1 MVIKMLEASLP
12 DLIRVHYI
20 AQYFAAN
27 NVAAVVVVITTAIT
41 ITT

>member
-1 MVIKMLEASLP
+1 MVEASLG

-27 NVAAVVVVITTAIT
+27 TVVVDVTTVTT
-41 ITT
+41 ITTTK